1 MDSLTELKN
10 LTYNDYKILQKIISD
25 KKGISKLTGRTKN
38 EIIELTGL
46 SRTKVNTSIWEL
58 EKLGLIE
65 EGIMKVRAKTYYITP
80 KGSEL
85 LKEMKKKVI

>member
-10 LTYNDYKILQKIISD
+10 LTYNDYKILQMIISE

-46 SRTKVNTSIWEL
+46 SRTKVNTSVWEL

-65 EGIMKVRAKTYYITP
+65 EGIMKVRAKTYYITL